1 SGVSATDMVD
11 RLTGL
16 AQRVDSVDDRYDL
29 AGLDQHTQNNQ
40 VLLVRRHD
48 EGRQALA
55 YERKRHL
62 RADKGTPAG
71 DPPMVEAPAVRHEHP
86 PWGEGTSQVGQC
98 VVRHVVEDEV
108 VTLARPREVLFG
120 VIDDMV

>member
-1 SGVSATDMVD
+1 MTY
-11 RLTGL
+11 
-16 AQRVDSVDDRYDL
+16 DDNAL
-29 AGLDQHTQNNQ
+29 SWG
-40 VLLVRRHD
+40 

-55 YERKRHL
+55 HDRKRHL
-62 RADKGTPAG
+62 RADKTTPTG

-86 PWGEGTSQVGQC
+86 LWSECASEVGQR

-120 VIDDMV
+120 VIDDTVGAERSDQVHVSRARDAGHIRSERLR